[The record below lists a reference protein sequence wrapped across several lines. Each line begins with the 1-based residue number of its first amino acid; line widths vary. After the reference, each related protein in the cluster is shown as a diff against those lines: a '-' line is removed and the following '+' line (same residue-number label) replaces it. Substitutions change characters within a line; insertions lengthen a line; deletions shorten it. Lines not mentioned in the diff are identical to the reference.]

1 MTFRLHMEQAVLR
14 ALADFPRE
22 LASEIYAV
30 TFRIDSVDQD
40 PRFPYLAIGY
50 TTETEAARA
59 LAQGGGSEP
68 WEARWHYAHFPPSG
82 LEGIRV
88 AGHDPV
94 HDPVG
99 ADLHRREAMAR
110 GLWYEDDGDA
120 DGDDEG
126 GGEGAE
132 SGLSEQ
138 EQDERGEQLTEQ
150 FSELC
155 VDLARRLHTD
165 GRLLSTFGRP
175 LPVILYDMF
184 DPEAMFATTRAANPP
199 ELVTEF
205 LSEDPEGQPLA

>member
-1 MTFRLHMEQAVLR
+1 MTTFRLHMGQAVLR
-14 ALADFPRE
+14 ALAEFPVE

-50 TTETEAARA
+50 NTETEVARA
-59 LAQGGGSEP
+59 LAQGGGTEP
-68 WEARWHYAHFPPSG
+68 WESRWHYAYFPDSG
-82 LEGIRV
+82 LGGIRV
-88 AGHDPV
+88 IGHDPG

-99 ADLHRREAMAR
+99 AELHRQETMTQ
-110 GLWYEDDGDA
+110 GLWYEAEDEDGEGDA
-120 DGDDEG
+120 
-126 GGEGAE
+126 A

-138 EQDERGEQLTEQ
+138 EQDERGEQLADQ

-155 VDLARRLHTD
+155 VDLARQLHTD
-165 GRLLSTFGRP
+165 GHLVSIFGRP

-184 DPEAMFATTRAANPP
+184 DPDAMFALTRAANPP

-205 LSEDPEGQPLA
+205 LSEDPDGQPLG